1 MELSVLKK
9 MLIGGA
15 KKILDNKQELNDM
28 NVFPI
33 PDGDTGTNMDKTMS
47 GVLQGLA
54 EIGDRDL
61 ESSDF
66 DKLYTGALMNSQ
78 GNSGVILSQWLKG
91 FLKAF
96 KDFDEVNAGTLYAG
110 FLAGTESAYNSVAEP
125 VEGTFLTVCRE
136 AQENAEDNL
145 DEDTTAE
152 QFMNDIVE
160 GAKESL
166 KRTPDLLPVLKQYN
180 VLDSGA
186 MGFVCLVTGMLEALD
201 ESFSIDLSEFES
213 VASAANG
220 AAPVPGMGEG
230 LAEFGYCTE
239 MIVQLDDDKADSFN
253 ETLVTSDM
261 RDFGNSLVLVKDGS
275 QVKIHIHTLKPE
287 SVMAYYHRFGE
298 FIKLK
303 IENMT
308 IQHNETFFANKKDFA
323 VVAVADGEG
332 FESVFRELG
341 VAEIARGGQSNN
353 VSVLSLCDTC
363 NNASAKHIII
373 LPNNKNIIMT
383 AEKVR
388 EVMKD
393 CDIRIV
399 PTRSMAEGYIAM
411 ALAGDHSSVI
421 DTETSMNRA
430 LEGIHTGLVAKAD
443 KRGTYNGI
451 YVEVGDYIGV
461 LDDDIITCASPD
473 LDKCLA
479 QFIKT
484 VPEAEVYKSV
494 MVFSGNEEDKA
505 IADSMNDRFRA
516 IYPSAEITSCLGGQ
530 KIHNYVMAFSRNA
543 KN

>member
-47 GVLQGLA
+47 GVLKVLV

-96 KDFDEVNAGTLYAG
+96 KDYDEVCAGSLYAG

-125 VEGTFLTVCRE
+125 VEGTFLTVCRQ

-145 DEDTTAE
+145 DEDTTTE
-152 QFMNDIVE
+152 QFMKDIVE
-160 GAKESL
+160 GATESL
-166 KRTPDLLPVLKQYN
+166 KQTPELLPILKQYN

-201 ESFSIDLSEFES
+201 ESFAIDLSEFES
-213 VASAANG
+213 VATVDAG
-220 AAPVPGMGEG
+220 ASVPGMGGEG

-239 MIVQLDDDKADSFN
+239 MIIQLDDDKADSFN
-253 ETLVTSDM
+253 ESLVTSDM
-261 RDFGNSLVLVKDGS
+261 RDFGNSLVLVKDGN

-287 SVMAYYHRFGE
+287 TVMAYFHKFGE

-308 IQHNETFFANKKDFA
+308 IQHNETVFANKKDVA
-323 VVAVADGEG
+323 IVAVADGEG
-332 FESVFRELG
+332 FEKLFKEMG
-341 VAEIARGGQSNN
+341 VTEIAKGGQSNN
-353 VSVLSLCDTC
+353 VSVMSLCDTC
-363 NNASAKHIII
+363 KDASAKHIII

-393 CDIRIV
+393 CEIHII
-399 PTRSMAEGYIAM
+399 PTKSMAEGYLALSLVDTNASYQEIEAAM
-411 ALAGDHSSVI
+411 
-421 DTETSMNRA
+421 NKA
-430 LEGIHTGLVAKAD
+430 LEGVHTGLIAKAD
-443 KRGTYNGI
+443 KTGVYNGI
-451 YVEVGDYIGV
+451 NVNAGDFIGV
-461 LDDDIITCASPD
+461 LDDDIITCGSSD
-473 LDKCLA
+473 LKECLA
-479 QFIKT
+479 QFIPT
-484 VPEAEVYKSV
+484 VPGASACESV
-494 MVFSGNEEDKA
+494 MIFADNNEDKDL
-505 IADSMNDRFRA
+505 ADSMNGQIKSDC
-516 IYPSAEITSCLGGQ
+516 PSAEIYACIGGQ
-530 KIHNYVMAFSRNA
+530 NIYNYVIAFS
-543 KN
+543 

>member
-15 KKILDNKQELNDM
+15 KKILDNKQKLNDM

-33 PDGDTGTNMDKTMS
+33 PDGDTGTNMDKTMA
-47 GVLQGLA
+47 GVLKGLM

-66 DKLYTGALMNSQ
+66 DSLYTGALMNSQ

-91 FLKAF
+91 FLRAF

-110 FLAGTESAYNSVAEP
+110 FLAGTESAYNAVAEP

-152 QFMNDIVE
+152 QFMKDIVE
-160 GAKESL
+160 GATESL
-166 KRTPDLLPVLKQYN
+166 KHTPELLPVLKEYN

-201 ESFSIDLSEFES
+201 ESFDIDLSEFES
-213 VASAANG
+213 VAVVKPG
-220 AAPVPGMGEG
+220 ASSVSMGGEG

-239 MIVQLDDDKADSFN
+239 MIIQLNDDKEDSFN
-253 ETLVTSDM
+253 ESLVTSDM
-261 RDFGNSLVLVKDGS
+261 RDFGNSLVLVKDGK

-287 SVMAYYHRFGE
+287 SVMAYFHKFGE

-308 IQHNETFFANKKDFA
+308 VQHHETVFAKKQEFA
-323 VVAVADGEG
+323 IVAVADGDG
-332 FESVFRELG
+332 FEKLFKELG
-341 VAEIARGGQSNN
+341 VSEVVKGGQSNN
-353 VSVLSLCDTC
+353 VSVLSLSEAC
-363 NNASAKHIII
+363 NNTGAKDIII

-388 EVMKD
+388 EVMKE
-393 CDIRIV
+393 CVIHIV
-399 PTRSMAEGYIAM
+399 PTKSMAEGYL
-411 ALAGDHSSVI
+411 ALSDTDLNSSCEDV
-421 DTETSMNRA
+421 ENSMNKA
-430 LEGIHTGLVAKAD
+430 LEGVHTGLIAKAD

-451 YVEVGDYIGV
+451 FVELGDYIGV
-461 LDDDIITCASPD
+461 LDDDIITCASSD
-473 LDKCLA
+473 LKECL
-479 QFIKT
+479 QKFIPT
-484 VPEAEVYKSV
+484 VPDAGSFKSV
-494 MVFSGNEEDKA
+494 LIFTGSEEDKA
-505 IADSMNDRFRA
+505 ISDGLNDYIRTNC
-516 IYPSAEITSCLGGQ
+516 PSAEIFSCVGGQ
-530 KIHNYVMAFSRNA
+530 KIYNYVIAFA
-543 KN
+543 

>member
-47 GVLQGLA
+47 GVLKVLF

-91 FLKAF
+91 FLKSF
-96 KDFDEVNAGTLYAG
+96 KDFDELNAGSLYAG

-145 DEDTTAE
+145 DEDTTTE
-152 QFMNDIVE
+152 QFMKDIVE
-160 GAKESL
+160 GATESL
-166 KRTPDLLPVLKQYN
+166 KKTPELLPILKEYN

-201 ESFSIDLSEFES
+201 ESFEIDLSEFES
-213 VASAANG
+213 VAAVDAG
-220 AAPVPGMGEG
+220 ASIPGMGEG

-239 MIVQLDDDKADSFN
+239 MIIQLDDDKTDSFN

-261 RDFGNSLVLVKDGS
+261 RDFGNSLVLVKDGK

-287 SVMAYYHRFGE
+287 SVMAYFHKFGE

-308 IQHNETFFANKKDFA
+308 IQHQETLFANKKDVA
-323 VVAVADGEG
+323 IVAVADGDG
-332 FESVFRELG
+332 FEKLFKEMG
-341 VAEIARGGQSNN
+341 VAEIAKGGQSNN

-363 NNASAKHIII
+363 KNASAKHIII

-393 CDIRIV
+393 CEIHII
-399 PTRSMAEGYIAM
+399 PTKSMAEGYLALSLVDTNASYQEIEAAM
-411 ALAGDHSSVI
+411 
-421 DTETSMNRA
+421 NKA
-430 LEGIHTGLVAKAD
+430 LEGVHTGLIAKAD
-443 KRGTYNGI
+443 KTGVYNGI
-451 YVEVGDYIGV
+451 NVTSGDFIGV
-461 LDDDIITCASPD
+461 LDDDIITCASSD
-473 LDKCLA
+473 LKECLG
-479 QFIKT
+479 QFVPT
-484 VPEAEVYKSV
+484 VPGVDSCESV
-494 MVFSGNEEDKA
+494 MVFADNEEDKDL
-505 IADSMNDRFRA
+505 ADSINGQIKA
-516 IYPSAEITSCLGGQ
+516 VCTSAEIYSCIGGQ
-530 KIHNYVMAFSRNA
+530 KIYNYVVAFS
-543 KN
+543 

>member
-15 KKILDNKQELNDM
+15 KKILDNKQQLNEM

-33 PDGDTGTNMDKTMS
+33 PDGDTGTNMDKTMG
-47 GVLQGLA
+47 GVLQALA
-54 EIGDRDL
+54 EIGDREL

-96 KDFDEVNAGTLYAG
+96 KDFDEVNAGTLYAA
-110 FLAGTESAYNSVAEP
+110 FLSGTESAYNSVAEP

-145 DEDTTAE
+145 DEDTTTE
-152 QFMNDIVE
+152 QFMKDVVE
-160 GAKESL
+160 GAAESL
-166 KRTPDLLPVLKQYN
+166 KHTPELLPVLKEYN

-201 ESFSIDLSEFES
+201 ESFDIDLSAFES
-213 VASAANG
+213 VANVSSG
-220 AAPVPGMGEG
+220 ASVAVMGEG

-239 MIVQLDDDKADSFN
+239 MIVQIDDDKLSSFD
-253 ETLVTSDM
+253 ESLVRSDM
-261 RDFGNSLVLVKDGS
+261 RDFGNSLVLVKDGN

-287 SVMAYYHRFGE
+287 AVMTYYHRFGE

-308 IQHNETFFANKKDFA
+308 IQHHESFTANKKDVA
-323 VVAVADGEG
+323 IVAVADGDG
-332 FESVFRELG
+332 IADLFKELG
-341 VAEIARGGQSNN
+341 VTEIARGGQSNN
-353 VSVLSLCDTC
+353 VSVQGLTDSCKAAGTKD
-363 NNASAKHIII
+363 III

-393 CDIRIV
+393 VKIRII
-399 PTRSMAEGYIAM
+399 PTKSMAEGYL
-411 ALAGDHSSVI
+411 ALSLVNSNASAQEIEV
-421 DTETSMNRA
+421 SMIQA
-430 LEGIHTGLVAKAD
+430 LQGVHTGLIAKAD
-443 KRGTYNGI
+443 KTGVYNGI
-451 YVEVGDYIGV
+451 SVTAGDFIGV
-461 LDDDIITCASPD
+461 LDDDIITCASSD
-473 LDKCLA
+473 LKACLES
-479 QFIKT
+479 FLPT
-484 VPEAEVYKSV
+484 VPDAASCKSV
-494 MVFSGNEEDKA
+494 HIFTGNAEDKA
-505 IADSMNDRFRA
+505 ISDGLEDQIKSCC
-516 IYPSAEITSCLGGQ
+516 PGAEIFSCVGGQ
-530 KIHNYVMAFSRNA
+530 NIYNYVIAFS
-543 KN
+543 

>member
-15 KKILDNKQELNDM
+15 KKILDNKQQLNEM

-33 PDGDTGTNMDKTMS
+33 PDGDTGTNMDKTMG
-47 GVLQGLA
+47 GVLQALA

-61 ESSDF
+61 ESADF

-91 FLKAF
+91 FLRAF
-96 KDFDEVNAGTLYAG
+96 KDFDELNAGSLYAA
-110 FLAGTESAYNSVAEP
+110 FLSGTESAYNSVAEP

-145 DEDTTAE
+145 DEDTTTE
-152 QFMNDIVE
+152 QFMKDVVE
-160 GAKESL
+160 GAAESL
-166 KRTPDLLPVLKQYN
+166 KHTPDLLPVLKEYN

-201 ESFSIDLSEFES
+201 ESFDIDLSEFES
-213 VASAANG
+213 VANASAGAVSAA
-220 AAPVPGMGEG
+220 MGEG

-239 MIVQLDDDKADSFN
+239 LIVQIDDDKLASFD
-253 ETLVTSDM
+253 ETLVRSDM
-261 RDFGNSLVLVKDGS
+261 RDFGNSLVLVQEGN

-287 SVMAYYHRFGE
+287 AVMTYYHRFGE

-308 IQHNETFFANKKDFA
+308 IQHHESFTANKKDVA
-323 VVAVADGEG
+323 IVAVADGDG
-332 FESVFRELG
+332 IADLFKELG

-353 VSVLSLCDTC
+353 VSVQGLTDSCKAAGTKD
-363 NNASAKHIII
+363 III

-393 CDIRIV
+393 VKIRII
-399 PTRSMAEGYIAM
+399 PTKSMAEGYL
-411 ALAGDHSSVI
+411 ALSLVNSNASAQEIEV
-421 DTETSMNRA
+421 SMIQA
-430 LEGIHTGLVAKAD
+430 LQGVHTGLIAKAD
-443 KRGTYNGI
+443 KTGVYNGI
-451 YVEVGDYIGV
+451 SVTAGDFIGV
-461 LDDDIITCASPD
+461 LDDDIITCASSD
-473 LDKCLA
+473 LKTCLEA
-479 QFIKT
+479 FLPT
-484 VPEAEVYKSV
+484 VPDAASCKSV
-494 MVFSGNEEDKA
+494 HIFTGNAEDKA
-505 IADSMNDRFRA
+505 ISDGMEDQ
-516 IYPSAEITSCLGGQ
+516 IKTCCPGAEIFSCVGGQ
-530 KIHNYVMAFSRNA
+530 NIYNYVIAFS
-543 KN
+543 

>member
-47 GVLQGLA
+47 GVLKVLV

-96 KDFDEVNAGTLYAG
+96 KDYDEVNAGSLYAG

-125 VEGTFLTVCRE
+125 VEGTFLTVCRM

-145 DEDTTAE
+145 DEDTTTE
-152 QFMNDIVE
+152 QFMKDIVE
-160 GAKESL
+160 GATESL
-166 KRTPDLLPVLKQYN
+166 KQTPELLPILKQYN

-201 ESFSIDLSEFES
+201 ESFAIDLSEFES
-213 VASAANG
+213 VAAVDAG
-220 AAPVPGMGEG
+220 ASVPGMGGEG

-239 MIVQLDDDKADSFN
+239 MIIQLDDDKVDSFN
-253 ETLVTSDM
+253 ESLVTSDM
-261 RDFGNSLVLVKDGS
+261 RDFGNSLVLVKDGK
-275 QVKIHIHTLKPE
+275 QVKIHIHSLKPE
-287 SVMAYYHRFGE
+287 SVMAYFHKFGE
-298 FIKLK
+298 FVKLK

-308 IQHNETFFANKKDFA
+308 IQHNETVFANKKDVA
-323 VVAVADGEG
+323 IVAVADGEG
-332 FESVFRELG
+332 FEKLFKEMG
-341 VAEIARGGQSNN
+341 VAEIAKGGQSNN
-353 VSVLSLCDTC
+353 VSVMSLCDTC
-363 NNASAKHIII
+363 RDASAKHIII

-393 CDIRIV
+393 CEIHII
-399 PTRSMAEGYIAM
+399 PTKSMAEGYL
-411 ALAGDHSSVI
+411 ALSLV
-421 DTETSMNRA
+421 DTNASYQEIEASMNKA
-430 LEGIHTGLVAKAD
+430 LEGVHTGLIAKAD
-443 KRGTYNGI
+443 KTGVYNGI
-451 YVEVGDYIGV
+451 NVTAGDFIGV
-461 LDDDIITCASPD
+461 LDDDIITCASSD
-473 LDKCLA
+473 LKECLSS
-479 QFIKT
+479 FVPT
-484 VPEAEVYKSV
+484 VPEVASCESV
-494 MVFSGNEEDKA
+494 MIFADNEEDKGL
-505 IADSMNDRFRA
+505 ADSINGQIKADC
-516 IYPSAEITSCLGGQ
+516 PSAEIYSCIGGQ
-530 KIHNYVMAFSRNA
+530 NIYNYVIAFS
-543 KN
+543 

>member
-47 GVLQGLA
+47 GVLKVLF

-91 FLKAF
+91 FLKSF
-96 KDFDEVNAGTLYAG
+96 KDFDELNAGSLYAG

-145 DEDTTAE
+145 DEDTTTE
-152 QFMNDIVE
+152 QFMKDIVE
-160 GAKESL
+160 GATESL
-166 KRTPDLLPVLKQYN
+166 KKTPELLPILKEYN

-201 ESFSIDLSEFES
+201 ESFEIDLSEFES
-213 VASAANG
+213 VAAVDAG
-220 AAPVPGMGEG
+220 ASIPGMGEG

-239 MIVQLDDDKADSFN
+239 MIIQLDDDKADSFN

-261 RDFGNSLVLVKDGS
+261 RDFGNSLVLVKDGK

-287 SVMAYYHRFGE
+287 SVMAYFHKFGE

-308 IQHNETFFANKKDFA
+308 IQHQETLFANKKDVA
-323 VVAVADGEG
+323 IVAVADGDG
-332 FESVFRELG
+332 FEKLFKEMG
-341 VAEIARGGQSNN
+341 VAEIAKGGQSNN

-363 NNASAKHIII
+363 KNASAKHIII

-393 CDIRIV
+393 CEIHII
-399 PTRSMAEGYIAM
+399 PTKSMAEGYLALSLVDTNASYQEIEAAM
-411 ALAGDHSSVI
+411 
-421 DTETSMNRA
+421 NKA
-430 LEGIHTGLVAKAD
+430 LEGVHTGLIAKAD
-443 KRGTYNGI
+443 KTGVYNGI
-451 YVEVGDYIGV
+451 NVTSGDFIGV
-461 LDDDIITCASPD
+461 LDDDIITCASFD
-473 LDKCLA
+473 LKECLE
-479 QFIKT
+479 QFVPT
-484 VPEAEVYKSV
+484 VPGVDSCESV
-494 MVFSGNEEDKA
+494 MVFADNEEDKDL
-505 IADSMNDRFRA
+505 ADSINGKIKA
-516 IYPSAEITSCLGGQ
+516 VCTSAEIYSCIGGQ
-530 KIHNYVMAFSRNA
+530 KIYNYVVAFS
-543 KN
+543 

>member
-1 MELSVLKK
+1 MELSILKK

-47 GVLQGLA
+47 GVLKVLV
-54 EIGDRDL
+54 EIGDRDI

-66 DKLYTGALMNSQ
+66 DNLYTGALMNSQ

-91 FLKAF
+91 FLKSF
-96 KDFDEVNAGTLYAG
+96 KDFDELNAGSLYAG

-125 VEGTFLTVCRE
+125 VEGTFLSVCRE

-145 DEDTTAE
+145 DEDTTTE
-152 QFMNDIVE
+152 QFMKDIVD
-160 GAKESL
+160 GAAESL
-166 KRTPDLLPVLKQYN
+166 KHTPELLPILKEYN

-213 VASAANG
+213 VAAVNPEAAM
-220 AAPVPGMGEG
+220 PGMGGEG

-239 MIVQLDDDKADSFN
+239 MIIQMDDDKVDSFN

-261 RDFGNSLVLVKDGS
+261 RDFGNSLVLVKDGK

-287 SVMAYYHRFGE
+287 SVMAYFHKYGE

-308 IQHNETFFANKKDFA
+308 IQHNETVFANKKDVA
-323 VVAVADGEG
+323 IVAVADGDG
-332 FESVFRELG
+332 FDKLFKEMG
-341 VAEIARGGQSNN
+341 VAEIAEGGQSNN
-353 VSVLSLCDTC
+353 VSVQSLCDTC
-363 NNASAKHIII
+363 KNASAKHIII

-393 CDIRIV
+393 FDIRII
-399 PTRSMAEGYIAM
+399 PTKSMAEGYL
-411 ALAGDHSSVI
+411 ALSLV
-421 DTETSMNRA
+421 DTNASYQEIESSMNKA
-430 LEGIHTGLVAKAD
+430 LEGVHTGLIAQAD
-443 KRGTYNGI
+443 KTGVYNGI
-451 YVEVGDYIGV
+451 NVNTGDFIGV
-461 LDDDIITCASPD
+461 LDDDIITCASSD
-473 LDKCLA
+473 LKECLE
-479 QFIKT
+479 QFVPT
-484 VPEAEVYKSV
+484 VPGADSCESV
-494 MVFSGNEEDKA
+494 MVFADNTENKDL
-505 IADSMNDRFRA
+505 ADSMNGQIKTFC
-516 IYPSAEITSCLGGQ
+516 PSAEIYTCLGGQ
-530 KIHNYVMAFSRNA
+530 NIYNYVIAFS
-543 KN
+543 